1 MIIVFC
7 VLLATLII
15 EPKRTWTYLDLPIF
29 AFVLSSFIYT
39 SFLAITLKMLLWLAP
54 LHTLALAEALYFSLH
69 QVQINFDNSPFL
81 FSLQHLELLLLHS
94 LQPLKWGRCFQWA
107 SQLLVW
113 ATASPENNLD
123 DCYPLSWNNTML
135 PVCHCGDTTS
145 VFCDRMS

>member
-1 MIIVFC
+1 MMRLDKRLCILVLFNFSMIIVFC

-69 QVQINFDNSPFL
+69 QPPAPEVGTVLPMGVPAPGMGDC
-81 FSLQHLELLLLHS
+81 
-94 LQPLKWGRCFQWA
+94 QP
-107 SQLLVW
+107 
-113 ATASPENNLD
+113 
-123 DCYPLSWNNTML
+123 
-135 PVCHCGDTTS
+135 
-145 VFCDRMS
+145 